1 MGKQQERIAKHLA
14 RRGVGS
20 RRQVERW
27 IAEGRVRVA
36 GRRLQTPAVK
46 VEEGCDITLDG
57 AAVAQ
62 RKPPVRLWRYHKP
75 RGLLT
80 SHADPQGR
88 PTVFACLPAGLPR
101 VISVGRLDLD
111 SEGLLL
117 LTNDGALARQLELPA
132 SGWERR
138 YRVLA
143 RGRPDAAGL
152 DALNRG
158 VRIGGARHRCR
169 IRMERRTRGGAW
181 LAVALHEGKNRQIR
195 RMLEHIGLEVE
206 RLIRL
211 SHGPF
216 RLARLQPGEVREVP
230 RAALRRLQPGTGH
243 AHQRR

>member
-1 MGKQQERIAKHLA
+1 MGQEPERIAKHLA
-14 RRGVGS
+14 RLGVGS

-27 IAEGRVRVA
+27 IAEGRIRVD
-36 GRRLQTPAVK
+36 GRRLHTPAVK
-46 VEEGCDITLDG
+46 VASGCDITLDG
-57 AAVAQ
+57 AALTRQ
-62 RKPPVRLWRYHKP
+62 RPPTRLWRYHKP

-80 SHADPQGR
+80 SHRDTHGR
-88 PTVFACLPAGLPR
+88 PTVFQSLPADMPR

-143 RGRPDAAGL
+143 RGEMDAAGL

-158 VRIGGARHRCR
+158 VRIRGLACRCR
-169 IRMERRTRGGAW
+169 ARIERRVRGGAW
-181 LAVALHEGKNRQIR
+181 LAIALHEGKNRQIR
-195 RMLEHIGLEVE
+195 RMLGHIGLQVE

-216 RLARLQPGEVREVP
+216 RLARLEPGEIREVP
-230 RAALRRLQPGTGH
+230 RACLRRLQPGMDH